1 MPTSGDSGELRILH
15 WNVHSWRDAAGAPN
29 PGAVTDLI
37 SEAKPHVVS
46 LVEVNEPLGAP
57 ETLADLADKCGYSW
71 IFVPSIELGPDP
83 AARGYGNAL
92 LTRLPVIAVQHV
104 GMYSPERRYDGTE
117 PTESRSVTLARV
129 MFSGA
134 SIWMGATHFPAT
146 HHGSRQTAAG
156 MLRRLLGQV
165 AAPWIICGDF
175 NASFATLFRDG
186 GGTGGKRRGWLR
198 FPFPNRRRDI
208 GTSPDDGLRV
218 HPDPPRPTFP
228 ARRPVAAIDYA
239 VSSPDIVT
247 TTQILRVSASDHL
260 PLLIAAR
267 FP

>member
-1 MPTSGDSGELRILH
+1 VPTSDDSGELRILH

-29 PGAVTDLI
+29 PGGVADLI
-37 SEAKPHVVS
+37 SETKPHVVS

-57 ETLADLADKCGYSW
+57 ETLADLADKCGYAW
-71 IFVPSIELGPDP
+71 IFVPSIELSTDP

-92 LTRLPVIAVQHV
+92 LTSIPVTAVQHV

-117 PTESRSVTLARV
+117 PTEPRSVTLARV

-134 SIWMGATHFPAT
+134 SVWVGATHFPAT
-146 HHGSRQTAAG
+146 HHGSRQTAAR
-156 MLRRLLGQV
+156 MLRRLVGQL
-165 AAPWIICGDF
+165 AAPWIVCGDF
-175 NASFATLFRDG
+175 NASFATLFRG
-186 GGTGGKRRGWLR
+186 G
-198 FPFPNRRRDI
+198 DI
-208 GTSPDDGLRV
+208 RV

-239 VSSPDIVT
+239 VSSPGIVT
-247 TTQILRVSASDHL
+247 TTQIFRVPTSDHL
-260 PLLIAAR
+260 PLLVAAR

>member
-1 MPTSGDSGELRILH
+1 M
-15 WNVHSWRDAAGAPN
+15 HSWRDAAGAPN
-29 PGAVTDLI
+29 PDAVAELI
-37 SEAKPHVVS
+37 SETDPHVVS
-46 LVEVNEPLGAP
+46 LVEVIEPLGAP
-57 ETLADLADKCGYSW
+57 ETLTDLADKCGYSW
-71 IFVPSIELGPDP
+71 IFVPSVELAADP

-92 LTRLPVIAVQHV
+92 LTSIPVTAVQHV

-134 SIWMGATHFPAT
+134 SVWVGATHFPAT
-146 HHGSRQTAAG
+146 HHGSRQTAAR
-156 MLRRLLGQV
+156 MLRRLAGQL

-175 NASFATLFRDG
+175 NASFATLFRNG
-186 GGTGGKRRGWLR
+186 GARGWLR
-198 FPFPNRRRDI
+198 SPFPSRR
-208 GTSPDDGLRV
+208 GGSTSHDDGMRV

-247 TTQILRVSASDHL
+247 TTQILRIPASDHL
-260 PLLIAAR
+260 PLLIFAAPSFADGR
-267 FP
+267 CLYR